1 MENDPVIIEPPIEP
15 VPLVYNDST
24 DTTNMTN
31 VLLID
36 STLYDKQ
43 VFYDSANAN
52 TFPIIYDSTS
62 KNDDLWSL
70 LREKFPAYSIQR
82 IALVFHAR
90 GPNLEVPFMNN
101 SVFFQNSDLEV
112 DQISFSENLS
122 FLIRLLKEFNVAHI
136 DFLACNTLQYSNWK
150 GYYALLGSHTSVVV
164 GASDDATGNIYYG
177 GDWVMESTSED
188 VMQIYFN
195 ENITNYISLLAS
207 IIQAASGTI
216 YLRMDSA
223 GQYVEYAINNTSVWN
238 QIPNASW
245 PVTIE
250 NLTPFINNELTVQL
264 TSDIIITTTYT
275 AGING
280 YFIVGSEYIDFYGS
294 YLGSAYY
301 VRINSVPLYEGFIEN
316 GTSVATTS
324 MGNTNVTGFIIAISG
339 TTSIRFESGWLCQSY
354 FGKNSSNNVIS
365 NCTNTAPLTS
375 GSSAGGIVGANA
387 ATASFSTTASIA
399 FLNCN
404 NTANISVNNAGGI
417 AGHQLAYNYG
427 SATLLNCTNTGNV
440 SGNGGGIAGPRCAYR
455 GPVTF
460 TNCTNSG
467 TISGSAGGI
476 AGTEPGLQGSVTF
489 INCANSGNI
498 SGTGGGISGNSAGT
512 YSSSAEAIFTGCI
525 NTGTISGT
533 GSGGIASYGIGNT
546 GGSAT
551 FTNCIN
557 TGRISGQ
564 YAGGIVGSSFATNT
578 TRTCSIIHC
587 YSIGN
592 ITGNNAGGITGAA
605 VGFTNNG
612 SYLPKIVDIS
622 GCYSLGT
629 IATTCGGI
637 CGGSNGSAY
646 VGGTP
651 TINIGNCYSWGVLTD
666 PGSGIVATS
675 LPITTNTANTYVA
688 NGSWSDTA
696 AKAVNALIG
705 TPTSFT
711 TGNPGAIWTKIINNT
726 TTPYV
731 LSSFNAQ
738 IYNPNSATSALNPY
752 TTAQGVFDPS
762 YNYAILYNK
771 QVGNE
776 ATTHVFVSKGSTPY
790 YYSYNNNTFVFT
802 NSGTASDT
810 ITATIDPSNGIL
822 RYDLT
827 PICFKKGTKIL
838 CENEIYMPIEEIKIG
853 DLVKTYKRGY
863 QKVIMSS
870 HSSLRESSKNKL
882 NQLYTYS
889 REKNP
894 DLIEDLHLTGGH
906 SLLVDGLIEEES
918 NDMKQISWHRD
929 EYAVED
935 KFKLLACFSRDI
947 CVAAEQHV
955 DIYHFTLEPPENAK
969 PTHVYGIY
977 ANGILA
983 ESCSQGAME
992 KISVKNDMLL
1002 EDSNTPA

>member
-1 MENDPVIIEPPIEP
+1 MENDPVIIEPPIDPP

-62 KNDDLWSL
+62 KNDELWSL
-70 LREKFPAYSIQR
+70 LRQKFPASSIQR

-122 FLIRLLKEFNVAHI
+122 FLIRLLKEFNVVHI

-150 GYYALLGSHTSVVV
+150 SYYALLASHTSVVV

-195 ENITNYISLLAS
+195 ANITNYISLLAS
-207 IIQAASGTI
+207 TISQNGGTI
-216 YLRMDSA
+216 ELRMDSA
-223 GQYVEYAINNTSVWN
+223 GQYVQYSLNGGGWI

-245 PVTIE
+245 PVTIV
-250 NLTPFINNELTVQL
+250 NTGASPGNALVVQL
-264 TSDIIITTTYT
+264 TTDIIITTTYT

-280 YFIVGSEYIDFYGS
+280 YFIVGSEYINFYGS
-294 YLGSAYY
+294 YFGSPYY
-301 VRINSVPLYEGFIEN
+301 VRISSVPMYPGFIQN
-316 GTSVATTS
+316 GTSTATIS
-324 MGNTNVTGFIIAISG
+324 MGNTIVSSFIIAISG
-339 TTSIRFESGWLCQSY
+339 TSSLPTYGGWLCQAY
-354 FGKNSSNNVIS
+354 FGKRTSNNRIMS
-365 NCTNTAPLTS
+365 CTNTGALNS
-375 GSSAGGIVGANA
+375 GSFTGGISGYAVAS
-387 ATASFSTTASIA
+387 ASFSTTASIVFISCA
-399 FLNCN
+399 
-404 NTANISVNNAGGI
+404 NTANIIANGCGGIAAPNVAFDHGSVEFSNCTNTGTVTGNAGGI
-417 AGHQLAYNYG
+417 AGPSAGYRG
-427 SATLLNCTNTGNV
+427 SVTFNNCTN
-440 SGNGGGIAGPRCAYR
+440 SGNLSGNAGGIAGYSCGFSSGLSR
-455 GPVTF
+455 F

-467 TISGSAGGI
+467 LINGYAGGITGWGVSGSA
-476 AGTEPGLQGSVTF
+476 
-489 INCANSGNI
+489 
-498 SGTGGGISGNSAGT
+498 
-512 YSSSAEAIFTGCI
+512 IFTRCI
-525 NTGTISGT
+525 NTGTINGT
-533 GSGGIASYGIGNT
+533 GSGGIASYDAGT
-546 GGSAT
+546 DGSAT

-557 TGRISGQ
+557 TGRITGQ
-564 YAGGIVGSSFATNT
+564 YAGGIVGSTFASNT
-578 TRTCSIIHC
+578 TQTCSITDC

-605 VGFTNNG
+605 VGFTNSG
-612 SYLPKIVDIS
+612 AYLPKIVDIS

-637 CGGSNGSAY
+637 CGGSNGTAY

-711 TGNPGAIWTKIINNT
+711 TGNPGAVWTKIINNT

-738 IYNPNSATSALNPY
+738 IYYPDNATSALNPY
-752 TTAQGVFDPS
+752 TTSQGAFDPS

-771 QVGNE
+771 QTGNA
-776 ATTHVFVSKGSTPY
+776 ATTHVFVSKGSRPY

-863 QKVIMSS
+863 QQVIMSS

-906 SLLVDGLIEEES
+906 SLLVDGLTEDES
-918 NDMKQISWHRD
+918 NDMKQISWQRD

-947 CVAAEQHV
+947 CIAAEQHV

-992 KISVKNDMLL
+992 TISVKNDMLL